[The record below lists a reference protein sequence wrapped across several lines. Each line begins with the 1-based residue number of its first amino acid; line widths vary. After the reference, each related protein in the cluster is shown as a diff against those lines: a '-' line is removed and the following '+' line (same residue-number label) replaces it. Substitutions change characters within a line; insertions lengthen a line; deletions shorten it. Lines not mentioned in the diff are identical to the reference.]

1 MKKPPS
7 RTAAPRSRAPRRPT
21 AAPRAPQAIAS
32 EAEIQAL
39 RESHTGR
46 QLLLAYRAFKAL
58 ATQKLRERGHEGLGT
73 SHTAILP
80 HIHVEGT
87 RLTTLAR
94 LAGVTK
100 QSAAEIVQD
109 LERQGYVKRSV
120 DPEDRRAT
128 RVTFTRTGW
137 RFLQD
142 AHDIKRDIDAEYAQV
157 LGARGLE
164 ELRRL
169 LGQLVSHFGPLAHE
183 DAGPG
188 VDRPGPGRG
197 GQG

>member
-1 MKKPPS
+1 MKKPPP
-7 RTAAPRSRAPRRPT
+7 RTAAPRPRAPRRP
-21 AAPRAPQAIAS
+21 AAARAPQARAS
-32 EAEIQAL
+32 EAEIQEQ
-39 RESHTGR
+39 RYSHTGR

-128 RVTFTRTGW
+128 LVTFTRTGW

-169 LGQLVSHFGPLAHE
+169 LGLLVSHFGPLAHE

-188 VDRPGPGRG
+188 VDRPGPGRAE
-197 GQG
+197 QG